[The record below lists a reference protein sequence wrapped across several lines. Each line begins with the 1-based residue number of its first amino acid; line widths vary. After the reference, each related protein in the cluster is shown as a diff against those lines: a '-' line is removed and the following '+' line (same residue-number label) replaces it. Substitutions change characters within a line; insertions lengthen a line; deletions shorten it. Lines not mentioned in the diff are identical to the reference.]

1 MNKVQ
6 DLTETRDP
14 TIQKNKSS
22 GIKYLEKKSCHPE
35 DGLHKLPSTNVL
47 WKAAFQPHM
56 QLAKGKRPHSQRIL
70 PGFFLTTATAALSSS
85 FTVRKALV
93 IKHGIFSLSK
103 VVRSSVLTLICREFT
118 HFKYQRICLGQEY
131 KFKAGESGE
140 ITALMNPF
148 SRPETPSRPSP
159 HPNHAPQAQQ
169 KCVSFCSKTRIEQF
183 L

>member
-93 IKHGIFSLSK
+93 MKHGIFSLSK

-118 HFKYQRICLGQEY
+118 HFKYQRICLRQEY

-148 SRPETPSRPSP
+148 SRPETPLQTLSP
-159 HPNHAPQAQQ
+159 P
-169 KCVSFCSKTRIEQF
+169 KSCSTSSTEMCIF
-183 L
+183 LLKDKN